1 MEPVR
6 KGLFQRR
13 SKLKLQQA
21 LREGGSSHRDPSA
34 LSAAAPPPPARRP
47 RASNDSLQE
56 LLAKSL
62 WPMVEAAFRDIEE
75 HIEARVFRL
84 DDMQVVISRP
94 PARDETNRDAKRTV
108 TLELWPPAGPRVLV
122 VEWSGRRPYIV
133 HRRDGD
139 WLQRLARISSQSQ

>member
-1 MEPVR
+1 MEPAR

-13 SKLKLQQA
+13 SKLKLPQA
-21 LREGGSSHRDPSA
+21 LREGGPSHRDASA
-34 LSAAAPPPPARRP
+34 LSAAALAPPARRP
-47 RASNDSLQE
+47 RASNDGLQE

-75 HIEARVFRL
+75 HIDARVFQL

-94 PARDETNRDAKRTV
+94 PARDATNRDAKRTV

-122 VEWSGRRPYIV
+122 VEWSGRRPYVV
-133 HRRDGD
+133 HRRDGV
-139 WLQRLARISSQSQ
+139 WLNSLIQTSRQSR